1 MVRRKGIWGLIAPFS
16 LVEKSYKNGEHQLTI
31 LDLSTLGASNM
42 DQEMQK
48 EEWHLDKKV
57 PIGIIIALIIQT
69 IAFFTVAT
77 AWKTTVDNRIGRL
90 EEIVANNSNQGER
103 IIILEQQ
110 LKFIV
115 ESLNRI
121 EQKLDIVEQS
131 KPK

>member
-1 MVRRKGIWGLIAPFS
+1 
-16 LVEKSYKNGEHQLTI
+16 
-31 LDLSTLGASNM
+31 M
-42 DQEMQK
+42 DHVMQR

-57 PIGIIIALIIQT
+57 PIGIIVALVIQT
-69 IAFFTVAT
+69 IGFFTVAT
-77 AWKTTVDNRIGRL
+77 AWKTTVDSRIGRL
-90 EEIVANNSNQGER
+90 EEIISSNSNQGER

-121 EQKLDIVEQS
+121 EQKLDIVEQG

>member
-1 MVRRKGIWGLIAPFS
+1 
-16 LVEKSYKNGEHQLTI
+16 VEKSYKNGEHQLTI

-42 DQEMQK
+42 DQAMQK

-57 PIGIIIALIIQT
+57 PIGIIIALVIQT